1 MKVIL
6 ITGTTSGFG
15 KLIAEGLVK
24 KGHRVYGTCL
34 PNFDADREAFGFSM
48 LELDITDDASVD
60 RCVAGLV
67 EAEGRIDVLINN
79 AGVSIAGAL
88 EDTEMDEARW
98 QMEVNFFGPLRM
110 IRAVLPH
117 MRSLGTG
124 RILTT
129 GSMGGHVG
137 LPYQSIYSAAKYA
150 LEGVNE
156 GLRLELSGSGI
167 DAAVVCP
174 GDFNTGFTAARVY
187 TRNAQST
194 THAEQLAITM
204 GIAEEDEKNSP
215 PPAMVADLYVE
226 LVDRPNLKVRYFVGS
241 LMQRASIFMKWL
253 LPASVFEAL
262 IRSTYKLP

>member
-1 MKVIL
+1 VKVIL

-24 KGHRVYGTCL
+24 KGHRVYGTYL
-34 PNFDADREAFGFSM
+34 PNFDADRDALEFPM
-48 LELDITDDASVD
+48 LELDVTDDASVD
-60 RCVAGLV
+60 RCVTALV

-88 EDTEMDEARW
+88 EDTAVDEARW

-117 MRSLGTG
+117 MRSQG
-124 RILTT
+124 RGRVLTT
-129 GSMGGHVG
+129 GSMAGHVG

-156 GLRLELSGSGI
+156 ALRLELSGSGI
-167 DAAVVCP
+167 DSAVICP

-187 TRNAQST
+187 TRNAHSA
-194 THAEQLAITM
+194 THAQQLAITM
-204 GIAEEDEKNSP
+204 GIAEKDEQNSP
-215 PPAMVADLYVE
+215 HPDMVADLVVG
-226 LVDRPNLKVRYFVGS
+226 LVDKPSLKVRYFVGS
-241 LMQRASIFMKWL
+241 IMQRVSIFIKWL
-253 LPASVFEAL
+253 LPASVFES
-262 IRSTYKLP
+262 IMRSNYKLP